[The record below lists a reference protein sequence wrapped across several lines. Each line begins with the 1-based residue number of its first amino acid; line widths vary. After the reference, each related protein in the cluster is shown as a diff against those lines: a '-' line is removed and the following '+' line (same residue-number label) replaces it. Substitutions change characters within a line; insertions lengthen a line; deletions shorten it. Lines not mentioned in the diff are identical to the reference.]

1 MSLAVSHV
9 EHPFLPGQDIDLP
22 GSGVTPALR
31 MPEMLLLFRLLSPA
45 FVVLE
50 VVFCS
55 SINTVITDN

>member
-31 MPEMLLLFRLLSPA
+31 MPEMALAASLQVA
-45 FVVLE
+45 E
-50 VVFCS
+50 S
-55 SINTVITDN
+55 SLRGS